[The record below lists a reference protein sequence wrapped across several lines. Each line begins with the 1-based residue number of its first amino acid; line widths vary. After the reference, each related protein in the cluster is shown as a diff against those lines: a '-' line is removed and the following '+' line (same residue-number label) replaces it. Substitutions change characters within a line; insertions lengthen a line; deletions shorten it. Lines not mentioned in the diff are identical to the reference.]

1 MGGGTDGAR
10 EPPPT
15 PRRGRRQRE
24 LSGREAAEL
33 SAVRA
38 QPSSRQ
44 AEGRG
49 ERCVAAAMGQLC
61 CFPFSRGEEK
71 IRKSHE
77 ADLVKEA
84 LHRET
89 QALLSRLS
97 QIKELLSTPEV
108 RMKIRKELFED
119 GHDRNNK

>member
-24 LSGREAAEL
+24 LSGREAVEL

-71 IRKSHE
+71 ISKCRWACCRVGSLKRE
-77 ADLVKEA
+77 IWLAFRGWDL
-84 LHRET
+84 
-89 QALLSRLS
+89 LLS
-97 QIKELLSTPEV
+97 E
-108 RMKIRKELFED
+108 
-119 GHDRNNK
+119 